1 MHKYITLFFSAALF
15 LCACNGKSVPGDV
28 LKPEA
33 MAGVLTEMHII
44 DGSLYNTMQA
54 PDSLYK
60 YGAGK
65 YIAMFKRLHTDTA
78 HFNRSMR
85 YYATQPDKLLA
96 IYDQVD
102 IKIKSKT
109 DSLGKVQTQQSK
121 TAHKADSLKNL
132 NIKTKADSARKLHPH
147 ENAAARKADS
157 LKNLNIKTKADSAR
171 KLNPHENA
179 AARKADSLENLN
191 NKTKTGLGKKH
202 HLHKNKKNKAKP
214 LINPNI

>member
-1 MHKYITLFFSAALF
+1 MRKYITLFFSAALF
-15 LCACNGKSVPGDV
+15 LCACNGKSVPKDV

-33 MAGVLTEMHII
+33 MAGLLTEMHII

-65 YIAMFKRLHTDTA
+65 YIAMFKRLHTDTGY
-78 HFNRSMR
+78 FNRSMR

-109 DSLGKVQTQQSK
+109 DSIAKVQTEQSK
-121 TAHKADSLKNL
+121 AAHKADSLKNL
-132 NIKTKADSARKLHPH
+132 NIKTKTDSAKKVTPH
-147 ENAAARKADS
+147 ENAAAR
-157 LKNLNIKTKADSAR
+157 R
-171 KLNPHENA
+171 
-179 AARKADSLENLN
+179 ADSLENLN
-191 NKTKTGLGKKH
+191 NKLKTDSARKFHPRKSKAIHKADSLKK
-202 HLHKNKKNKAKP
+202 LKA
-214 LINPNI
+214 IT

>member
-33 MAGVLTEMHII
+33 MAEILTEMHII

-65 YIAMFKRLHTDTA
+65 YAAMFQRLHTDTG
-78 HFNRSMR
+78 HFNKSMR

-102 IKIKSKT
+102 IKIKNKT
-109 DSLGKVQTQQSK
+109 DSLAKVQTEQSK

-132 NIKTKADSARKLHPH
+132 NIKSKADSARKMHPH
-147 ENAAARKADS
+147 ENPAAR
-157 LKNLNIKTKADSAR
+157 R
-171 KLNPHENA
+171 
-179 AARKADSLENLN
+179 ADSLENLN
-191 NKTKTGLGKKH
+191 NKLKTDSAGRFHPRKS
-202 HLHKNKKNKAKP
+202 KAARKADS
-214 LINPNI
+214 LRNLKS

>member
-1 MHKYITLFFSAALF
+1 MRKYITLFFSAALF

-33 MAGVLTEMHII
+33 MASVLTEMHII
-44 DGSLYNTMQA
+44 DGSLYNVMQA

-65 YIAMFKRLHTDTA
+65 YAAMFKRQHTDTA

-96 IYDQVD
+96 IYDLVD

-109 DSLGKVQTQQSK
+109 DSLAKVQLEQSK
-121 TAHKADSLKNL
+121 
-132 NIKTKADSARKLHPH
+132 
-147 ENAAARKADS
+147 AARKADS
-157 LKNLNIKTKADSAR
+157 LKNLNIKTKADSVR
-171 KLNPHENA
+171 KLHPHENA
-179 AARKADSLENLN
+179 AARRADSLENLN
-191 NKTKTGLGKKH
+191 NKLKTDSARRFHPRKSKAARRADSL
-202 HLHKNKKNKAKP
+202 KNLKP
-214 LINPNI
+214 

>member
-15 LCACNGKSVPGDV
+15 LSACNGKSVPGDV

-33 MAGVLTEMHII
+33 MAGILTEMHII

-65 YIAMFKRLHTDTA
+65 YIAMFKRLHTDTT

-102 IKIKSKT
+102 IKIKNKT
-109 DSLGKVQTQQSK
+109 DSLAKVQTQQSK
-121 TAHKADSLKNL
+121 AAHKADSLKNL
-132 NIKTKADSARKLHPH
+132 NIKTKVDSARKIIPH
-147 ENAAARKADS
+147 ENQ
-157 LKNLNIKTKADSAR
+157 
-171 KLNPHENA
+171 

-191 NKTKTGLGKKH
+191 IKTKAGLARKPYRPRTKAARIADSLKKI
-202 HLHKNKKNKAKP
+202 KKT
-214 LINPNI
+214 

>member
-15 LCACNGKSVPGDV
+15 LCACNGKSIPGDV

-33 MAGVLTEMHII
+33 MAGILTEMHII
-44 DGSLYNTMQA
+44 DGSLYNVMQA

-85 YYATQPDKLLA
+85 FYATQPDKLLA

-109 DSLGKVQTQQSK
+109 DSLAKVQTEQSK
-121 TAHKADSLKNL
+121 AAHKADSLKNL
-132 NIKTKADSARKLHPH
+132 NIKTKTDSARKIIPH
-147 ENAAARKADS
+147 EN
-157 LKNLNIKTKADSAR
+157 
-171 KLNPHENA
+171 P
-179 AARKADSLENLN
+179 AARKADSLENLKS
-191 NKTKTGLGKKH
+191 KTKIDSARKS
-202 HLHKNKKNKAKP
+202 HLHKNKKKHKAKP

>member
-1 MHKYITLFFSAALF
+1 MRKYITLFFSAALF

-33 MAGVLTEMHII
+33 MASVLTEMHII
-44 DGSLYNTMQA
+44 DGSLYNVMQA

-65 YIAMFKRLHTDTA
+65 YAAMFKRQHTDTA

-109 DSLGKVQTQQSK
+109 DSLAKVQTEQSK
-121 TAHKADSLKNL
+121 AARKVDSLKNL
-132 NIKTKADSARKLHPH
+132 NIKTKADSARRMHPH
-147 ENAAARKADS
+147 ENAAAR
-157 LKNLNIKTKADSAR
+157 R
-171 KLNPHENA
+171 
-179 AARKADSLENLN
+179 ADSLENL
-191 NKTKTGLGKKH
+191 
-202 HLHKNKKNKAKP
+202 KNKPKTDSARRFHPRKSKAAHKADS
-214 LINPNI
+214 LKKLKAIT

>member
-15 LCACNGKSVPGDV
+15 LCACNGKNVPGDV

-33 MAGVLTEMHII
+33 MAEILTEMHII

-65 YIAMFKRLHTDTA
+65 YIAMFQRLHTDTGR
-78 HFNRSMR
+78 FNKSMR

-102 IKIKSKT
+102 LKIKNKT
-109 DSLGKVQTQQSK
+109 DSLAKVQTEQSK
-121 TAHKADSLKNL
+121 AARKTDSLKNL
-132 NIKTKADSARKLHPH
+132 NIKTKIDSAKKLTPH
-147 ENAAARKADS
+147 ENPAAR
-157 LKNLNIKTKADSAR
+157 R
-171 KLNPHENA
+171 
-179 AARKADSLENLN
+179 ADSLENLN
-191 NKTKTGLGKKH
+191 NKLKTDPAKRIDL
-202 HLHKNKKNKAKP
+202 NKKKAKQKADSIKK
-214 LINPNI
+214 LKAIT